1 MLNDYVCEQLSSVIF
16 LLDVSE
22 NLFEYFLSR

>member
-1 MLNDYVCEQLSSVIF
+1 MLNDYACKQLKSVIF

-22 NLFEYFLSR
+22 NLFEYFLSC